1 LSAELWLAFGRIPG
15 LGPIRQKALLQR
27 FGHVADCFGRSPAEL
42 AELGLGKAQMSA
54 LRKAPEDLLTVAD
67 RRWLAQPEH
76 DICSVEDGDYPALL
90 RRLPDAPAY
99 LHLRGRREIL
109 RRPAIAIVGSRTPTP
124 SGRANA
130 QAFAASL
137 GQAGLVVVSGLALG
151 IDGAAHEGALATG
164 TIAVLATGPDV
175 VYPREHLELVH
186 RLLENG
192 LLISEQPPGTGPR
205 GGLFPRRNRLI
216 SGLSLGVLVVE
227 AALQSGS
234 LITARLALEQ
244 GREVFAIP
252 GSIHSPLARG
262 PHALIRQGA
271 KLVETTQDILEE
283 LGPLFQAQR
292 ELERDTQAMEALKAP
307 EDPQELLV
315 WNALGADSLSIE
327 EIAERCALTLSA
339 LSAILLS
346 MEIQGFIA
354 PCPGGRFCRLS
365 GPS

>member
-1 LSAELWLAFGRIPG
+1 LSHALWLAFGRVPG
-15 LGPIRQKALLQR
+15 LGPVRQKALWQR
-27 FGHVADCFGRSPAEL
+27 FGSVAACFGHGSAEL
-42 AELGLGKAQMSA
+42 AGLGLSEAQIGA
-54 LRKAPEDLLTVAD
+54 LRKAPEDLLSAED
-67 RRWLAQPEH
+67 RRWLANP
-76 DICSVEDGDYPALL
+76 DNSICSLEDSDYPALL
-90 RRLPDAPAY
+90 RVLPDAPTY
-99 LHLRGRREIL
+99 LHLRGRREL
-109 RRPAIAIVGSRTPTP
+109 LGRAALAIVGSRRPTP

-137 GQAGLVVVSGLALG
+137 GRAGLIIVSGLALG
-151 IDGAAHEGALATG
+151 IDGAAHEGALDTG

-175 VYPREHLELVH
+175 IYPREHLELAH

-192 LLISEQPPGTGPR
+192 LLISEQAPGTGPR
-205 GGLFPRRNRLI
+205 SGLFPRRNRLI

-252 GSIHSPLARG
+252 GSIHSPLSRG
-262 PHALIRQGA
+262 PHSLIRQGA
-271 KLVETTQDILEE
+271 KLVETSQDILEE
-283 LGPLFQAQR
+283 LGPLFQARQELQR
-292 ELERDTQAMEALKAP
+292 DAAATQAP
-307 EDPQELLV
+307 PDPQERAV
-315 WNALGADSLSIE
+315 WDALHQDTLSLE
-327 EIAERCALTLSA
+327 EISERCGLTLSA